1 MPKKLRAGFPTYWTT
16 FGQGPRAALMI
27 HCTLGH
33 SGAWGGMARK
43 LSGAL
48 SMTAFDFPGHG
59 RSGAWRD
66 EYGDIQDVSARIA
79 AELLDGPADII
90 GHSFGGTIALR
101 LAVERPD
108 LVRSLTL
115 IEPIFLA
122 VLEAD
127 NPDMARDHEALMEPM
142 TTALAARDY
151 ETAAREFIEV
161 WGTGR
166 AWADLSEEQR
176 GYMVERM
183 YVVAAEEPSVHRDN
197 GGMLAQGVLARIKVP
212 VLLIEGSASPEVIG
226 TINQGLARRMPQ
238 AERAVIA
245 GAGHMV
251 PITHADQVA
260 TEVLRLLARIA

>member
-1 MPKKLRAGFPTYWTT
+1 
-16 FGQGPRAALMI
+16 
-27 HCTLGH
+27 
-33 SGAWGGMARK
+33 
-43 LSGAL
+43 
-48 SMTAFDFPGHG
+48 MTAFDFPGHG
-59 RSGAWRD
+59 RSGEWSD
-66 EYGDIQDVSARIA
+66 EHGDIQEVSARIA

-122 VLEAD
+122 VVEAD
-127 NPDMARDHEALMEPM
+127 NPVLAREHEEVMHKS
-142 TTALAARDY
+142 TDALAVQDY
-151 ETAAREFIEV
+151 EVAAREFVEV

-166 AWADLSEEQR
+166 AWSDLSEDQR
-176 GYMVERM
+176 RQMVDRM
-183 YVVAAEEPSVHRDN
+183 YVVAAEAPSVHRDV
-197 GGMLAQGVLARIKVP
+197 GGMLKDGVLGKIKVP
-212 VLLIEGSASPEVIG
+212 VLLIEGSRSPEVIG
-226 TINQGLARRMPQ
+226 EINQGLARRMPQ